1 MSRVIRRSVLLACL
15 LSVGRVVSAQAPA
28 PASSAV
34 AANPADVSSI
44 DAIITTLYAV
54 ISGPVGQPRQW
65 ERFASIMHPQA
76 RLSPTG
82 CPANGGA
89 CVVRTWSAA
98 EYRQRVDSSLT
109 AIGFREVELFK
120 RVERYGNVA
129 HAFSSY
135 ASFRGNETTPFS
147 RGINSIQLLWDG
159 SRWWV
164 YSIFW
169 DSERPGNPLPAEFT
183 GSRP

>member
-1 MSRVIRRSVLLACL
+1 MITFAVRRLVAVSSLLVA
-15 LSVGRVVSAQAPA
+15 SASLHAQSATPPA
-28 PASSAV
+28 ANVP
-34 AANPADVSSI
+34 ANPADVSSI
-44 DAIITTLYAV
+44 DNIITALYAV

-65 ERFASIMHPQA
+65 DRFASLMHPQS

-82 CPANGGA
+82 CPPTGPCG
-89 CVVRTWSAA
+89 VRTWTSA

-109 AIGFREVELFK
+109 AIGFREVELVK

-135 ASFRGNETTPFS
+135 ASFRGTETTPFS
-147 RGINSIQLLWDG
+147 RGINSIQLFWDG
-159 SRWWV
+159 TRWWI

-169 DSERPGNPLPAEFT
+169 DSERPGNPLPADFT
-183 GSRP
+183 GGKP